1 MSGNGYGMRFL
12 VRNNCFSTRTNF
24 SDVSMNKTSC
34 LKILLINTAA
44 NALTHTTLYYY
55 LRARIVYALLRLQT
69 WTLSFRV
76 FQPDFALIISATP
89 YTYQQGLTW
98 ISGANYKE
106 EASNP
111 APAPPA

>member
-76 FQPDFALIISATP
+76 FQTRLRP
-89 YTYQQGLTW
+89 YHFSYSVHLPTRINMDLGR
-98 ISGANYKE
+98 
-106 EASNP
+106 
-111 APAPPA
+111 